1 MFLAL
6 AVYVRSPAAYEALKS
21 FKVLQLPSRST
32 LQSYT
37 GAFLHDPGVN
47 SSCIDDQVAQ
57 FVLFCQRRIAEGKK
71 ESKKDGALIFD
82 EVKVISRL
90 MWNSR
95 SQTLIG
101 LSMTRVE
108 MSSLADIYQTLD
120 QDTATQTSYIL
131 QFLWRD
137 LTSDF
142 DIIGPYFTN
151 SKTMDSKFIISC
163 ILETI
168 RLFHEKGLST
178 SVLVCDGASS
188 NVTTLKA
195 THGHHGVYPI
205 LRGIIIIVLYST
217 VLFSYT
223 EKEDPYCIEPFM
235 MNPFDPP
242 NLIFWLICPTHQV
255 RFLLWL

>member
-1 MFLAL
+1 
-6 AVYVRSPAAYEALKS
+6 
-21 FKVLQLPSRST
+21 
-32 LQSYT
+32 
-37 GAFLHDPGVN
+37 
-47 SSCIDDQVAQ
+47 
-57 FVLFCQRRIAEGKK
+57 
-71 ESKKDGALIFD
+71 
-82 EVKVISRL
+82 

-120 QDTATQTSYIL
+120 QDSATQTAYIL

-217 VLFSYT
+217 IFVFVYRKRRPILYRAIY
-223 EKEDPYCIEPFM
+223 DQPF
-235 MNPFDPP
+235 
-242 NLIFWLICPTHQV
+242 
-255 RFLLWL
+255 